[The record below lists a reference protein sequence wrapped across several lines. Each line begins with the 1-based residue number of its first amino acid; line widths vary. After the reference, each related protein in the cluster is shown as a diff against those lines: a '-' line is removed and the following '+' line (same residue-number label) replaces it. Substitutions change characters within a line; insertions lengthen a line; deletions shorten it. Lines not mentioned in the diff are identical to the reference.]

1 MKKINCFF
9 NRFKYIYLSIY
20 TFLIINII
28 NIKCSY
34 AKKTIG
40 GTGGKFITSFN
51 DLSDFVT
58 KLTNGMLAFS
68 MLSGIGVLLYHIVQL
83 ALAGSNP
90 NERSKVLKN
99 LLTSMICL
107 ALLGSISLVMAFIM
121 FYTGV

>member
-1 MKKINCFF
+1 MKKINWFF

-20 TFLIINII
+20 TFSIINLI

-34 AKKTIG
+34 AIG
-40 GTGGKFITSFN
+40 GTGGKFIDSFN
-51 DLSDFVT
+51 DLSNFVT

-99 LLTSMICL
+99 LLTSVVCL

-121 FYTGV
+121 FYTGI